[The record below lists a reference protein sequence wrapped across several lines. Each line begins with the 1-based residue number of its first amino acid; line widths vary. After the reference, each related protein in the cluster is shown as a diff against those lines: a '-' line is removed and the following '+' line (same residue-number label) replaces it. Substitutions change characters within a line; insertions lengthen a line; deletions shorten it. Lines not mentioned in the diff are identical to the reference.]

1 MSKKNIMFLDVD
13 SVVQN
18 TLMEL
23 LQKNYECMALQ
34 SGKESLMFFEDN
46 AGNVD
51 LIIVDLDVSRKTEF
65 ALLNWVGNN
74 SNHKSI
80 PVLTVIDMDK
90 PDDVG
95 VAFKMGADDIIA
107 KPINPSIV
115 TKRVENLL
123 CVGDNR
129 KVHNV
134 MEDLLQAE
142 IDEYIGDLGMCDCPI
157 CRRDLLSLTLNHLEP
172 KYVTSERGAAITK
185 AEKIASREAKLKILT
200 QIAYCAQVVKKKPNH
215 N

>member
-1 MSKKNIMFLDVD
+1 MSKKTILFLDVD
-13 SVVQN
+13 SAIQD
-18 TLMEL
+18 TLTEL
-23 LQKNYECMALQ
+23 LQKEYECMSLQ

-51 LIIVDLDVSRKTEF
+51 LIIVDLDISRKTEF

-74 SNHKSI
+74 SNHKNI
-80 PVLTVIDMDK
+80 PVLTIIDLDK
-90 PDDVG
+90 SEDIG
-95 VAFKMGADDIIA
+95 VAFNMGADDIIA

-115 TKRVENLL
+115 MKRVANLL

-200 QIAYCAQVVKKKPNH
+200 QIAYCAQIVKKRPNH
-215 N
+215 S